1 MIGNFWL
8 AIALVFRWAEMKIE
22 LQNWIF
28 SARPLPKNYQFLVQ
42 VKFLPRTFILLLVML
57 WII

>member
-1 MIGNFWL
+1 MIGDFWL

-28 SARPLPKNYQFLVQ
+28 SVRPATKKLPIFSAS
-42 VKFLPRTFILLLVML
+42 
-57 WII
+57 